1 MIVIGD
7 LKTKTGSDG
16 VEKITQKIEGI
27 NFEELDYLIKEA
39 QARMN
44 FLDKYKKNYEPIL
57 DANDDFL
64 SIVNSYLGD
73 PGDENIM
80 LLMDKINTLSPVQFL
95 EYVDIK
101 EDNFKK
107 QMSLEIDVSRLSD
120 DMFKKVCEDFMKNK
134 S

>member
-7 LKTKTGSDG
+7 LKVKTGSNG
-16 VEKITQKIEGI
+16 IEKITQKIEGI
-27 NFEELDYLIKEA
+27 NFEELDYLTKEA

-57 DANDDFL
+57 DANDNFL
-64 SIVNSYLGD
+64 SLVNSYLGD
-73 PGDENIM
+73 PGDENIV

-95 EYVDIK
+95 EYATIE
-101 EDNFKK
+101 EDNVRK

-120 DMFKKVCEDFMKNK
+120 DMFKKVCDDFMK
-134 S
+134 SRS

>member
-7 LKTKTGSDG
+7 LKVKTGSNG
-16 VEKITQKIEGI
+16 IEKITQKIEGI
-27 NFEELDYLIKEA
+27 NFEELDYLTKEA

-95 EYVDIK
+95 EYVTIE
-101 EDNFKK
+101 EDNVRK

-120 DMFKKVCEDFMKNK
+120 DMFKKVCDDFMK
-134 S
+134 SRS

>member
-7 LKTKTGSDG
+7 LKVKTGSSG
-16 VEKITQKIEGI
+16 IEKITQKIEGI
-27 NFEELDYLIKEA
+27 NFEELDYLTKEA

-80 LLMDKINTLSPVQFL
+80 LLIDKINTLSPVQFL
-95 EYVDIK
+95 EYVTI
-101 EDNFKK
+101 EENGLRK

-120 DMFKKVCEDFMKNK
+120 DMFKKVCEDFMKSK
-134 S
+134 E

>member
-7 LKTKTGSDG
+7 LKVKTGSNG
-16 VEKITQKIEGI
+16 IEKITQKIEGI
-27 NFEELDYLIKEA
+27 NFEELDYLTKEA

-57 DANDDFL
+57 DANDNFL

-73 PGDENIM
+73 PGDENIV

-95 EYVDIK
+95 EYATIE
-101 EDNFKK
+101 EDNVRK

-120 DMFKKVCEDFMKNK
+120 DMFKKVCDDFMK
-134 S
+134 SRS

>member
-7 LKTKTGSDG
+7 LKVKTGSDG
-16 VEKITQKIEGI
+16 IEKITQKIEGI
-27 NFEELDYLIKEA
+27 NFEELDYLTKEA

-80 LLMDKINTLSPVQFL
+80 LLIDKINTLSPVQFL
-95 EYVDIK
+95 EYVTI
-101 EDNFKK
+101 ETDNLRK

-120 DMFKKVCEDFMKNK
+120 DMFKKVCEDFMK
-134 S
+134 SRS

>member
-7 LKTKTGSDG
+7 LKVKTGSSG
-16 VEKITQKIEGI
+16 IEKITQKIEGI
-27 NFEELDYLIKEA
+27 NFEELDYLTKEA

-80 LLMDKINTLSPVQFL
+80 LLIDKINTLSPVQFL
-95 EYVDIK
+95 EYVTI
-101 EDNFKK
+101 EENGLRK

-120 DMFKKVCEDFMKNK
+120 DMFKKVCEDFMK
-134 S
+134 SRS